1 MRAKYFF
8 LLGMIL
14 FIVPSVFSFNC
25 EYFTGI
31 IRDDCVSLNDTGI
44 IASLIYT
51 NHTVPDFHVIDQY
64 NSQIV
69 INTPPDDAVLHSG
82 NYIQNAWISI
92 IDVSPSIMYENVTYV
107 PNNVTVW
114 TEYGY
119 NVHLPNDFY
128 ASKRK
133 VGQTCSVTY
142 TQSGSTTV
150 LSVYSNGV
158 YQGNNNKQ
166 SIIVTG
172 DSIISVT
179 SSISVSIAADF
190 YVWGSYCDVKSVY
203 CTCDYQKTVYYSDSI
218 TVQDGVNVKYYAS
231 NNVFDATIIGEYHNT
246 TKGIIIK
253 DADTSIILRAGN
265 SSYSN
270 LEFEYYATFH
280 KPPYNVL
287 GLDALRQK
295 NVQINNLYIYNY
307 TFYTYNVDNCSI
319 TGYSFF
325 NQSIKPCIT
334 NISAISSPA
343 TFQESSIDL
352 TFIIMIGVFIIII
365 YIVYACIKHYW
376 GRYILL
382 LLIFIPGV
390 LADDCGL
397 TNLASCIP
405 QKIYD
410 YTINLLNA
418 PLQPLLSLMKN
429 LLSNSPSITL
439 FGGIWA
445 IIIYCL
451 SIFYSFLIMYAG
463 VQFIFSG
470 HDIVKRE
477 LAKEWLKNTII
488 MIVLIQAS
496 YYLYELILNVS
507 AIMTSGILSMVDPSF
522 FQLTA
527 DNLANVGL
535 ELIFTLLYVLVLVI
549 TILYL
554 TLRYLMVCIGI
565 ILFPIGIFCY
575 FVPPLKSYGR
585 LIINLLGMLVF
596 VTIIDVIV
604 ILACSKMIDISLFQ
618 NFKILLMITSLIII
632 DIIAVILA
640 WHILT
645 KTGVDDNA
653 HAIGEAIKYIG
664 MI

>member
-1 MRAKYFF
+1 
-8 LLGMIL
+8 
-14 FIVPSVFSFNC
+14 
-25 EYFTGI
+25 
-31 IRDDCVSLNDTGI
+31 
-44 IASLIYT
+44 
-51 NHTVPDFHVIDQY
+51 
-64 NSQIV
+64 
-69 INTPPDDAVLHSG
+69 
-82 NYIQNAWISI
+82 
-92 IDVSPSIMYENVTYV
+92 
-107 PNNVTVW
+107 
-114 TEYGY
+114 
-119 NVHLPNDFY
+119 
-128 ASKRK
+128 
-133 VGQTCSVTY
+133 
-142 TQSGSTTV
+142 
-150 LSVYSNGV
+150 
-158 YQGNNNKQ
+158 
-166 SIIVTG
+166 
-172 DSIISVT
+172 
-179 SSISVSIAADF
+179 
-190 YVWGSYCDVKSVY
+190 
-203 CTCDYQKTVYYSDSI
+203 
-218 TVQDGVNVKYYAS
+218 
-231 NNVFDATIIGEYHNT
+231 
-246 TKGIIIK
+246 
-253 DADTSIILRAGN
+253 
-265 SSYSN
+265 
-270 LEFEYYATFH
+270 
-280 KPPYNVL
+280 
-287 GLDALRQK
+287 
-295 NVQINNLYIYNY
+295 
-307 TFYTYNVDNCSI
+307 
-319 TGYSFF
+319 
-325 NQSIKPCIT
+325 
-334 NISAISSPA
+334 
-343 TFQESSIDL
+343 
-352 TFIIMIGVFIIII
+352 MIGVFIIII